1 MNCEKTYT
9 YVTDNKV
16 IKTAGATLTLLHT
29 PGHTTDHLV
38 LTLQEENAVFS
49 GDCVLGHGT
58 AVGPSSVF
66 FCECSEHC
74 FESASEKI
82 EMLYVIVSRCLKI
95 FMTT

>member
-1 MNCEKTYT
+1 MNCEKRYT

-58 AVGPSSVF
+58 AVGPSSGF
-66 FCECSEHC
+66 FASAVSIVLNPPVRKLKCSTLL
-74 FESASEKI
+74 FPG
-82 EMLYVIVSRCLKI
+82 V
-95 FMTT
+95 